1 MRSTPVLC
9 PQWCNFNSECR
20 SSSLH
25 KHTALW
31 VLTLLN
37 QEKKGG
43 GKRGQG
49 HDRKVTNTER
59 GGERE
64 CCSGWSGPP
73 TEMSKSWFSEH
84 VTVTVFGEKGVCT
97 CNYVKQ
103 FKQLFYHLSGSDGK
117 ESACKAGD
125 LGSIAGSGRSPTEG
139 HGNPLQ
145 YSCLEIST
153 DRGGW
158 WATVHGLTKS
168 QARLSN

>member
-84 VTVTVFGEKGVCT
+84 VTVTVFGKKGVCT

-103 FKQLFYHLSGSDGK
+103 FKIRSSWITQVGLKSNDKHLYKKETHTHTHRGEDSHRGRHWRDVATSQGMSTATGRWKGQGK
-117 ESACKAGD
+117 
-125 LGSIAGSGRSPTEG
+125 T
-139 HGNPLQ
+139 
-145 YSCLEIST
+145 
-153 DRGGW
+153 
-158 WATVHGLTKS
+158 
-168 QARLSN
+168 LS